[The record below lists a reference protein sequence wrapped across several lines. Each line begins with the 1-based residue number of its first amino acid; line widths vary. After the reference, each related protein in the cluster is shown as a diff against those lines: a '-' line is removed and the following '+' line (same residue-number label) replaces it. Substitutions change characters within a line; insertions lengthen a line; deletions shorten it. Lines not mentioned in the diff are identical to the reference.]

1 MKKEIP
7 LFRYMNMRINYALG
21 NDESCESLFNDLIKH
36 NLTYDEVFLFL
47 GGFMSHAF
55 SNFCKL
61 HKLPLRNDLKKGSI
75 FLEENEFLKLKSFET
90 AVGMLM
96 PKYDA

>member
-1 MKKEIP
+1 MRKEIP
-7 LFRYMNMRINYALG
+7 LFRYMNIRMNYALE

-36 NLTYDEVFLFL
+36 NLTYDEVFPFL
-47 GGFMSHAF
+47 GDFMSSVF

-61 HKLPLRNDLKKGSI
+61 HKLPLKNDLKKESV

-90 AVGMLM
+90 AVGMVM
-96 PKYDA
+96 PKYK